1 MVSVGGKCKEQDSL
15 QAPRKTEQKA
25 HDVSKENHSFL
36 PLADLDLPF
45 KLRPPP
51 HHLRQFVVPL
61 WGRVEEE
68 MDKSG
73 PEGEKRAG
81 VNSVSQTTI
90 PLWG

>member
-1 MVSVGGKCKEQDSL
+1 MFQK
-15 QAPRKTEQKA
+15 KTIL
-25 HDVSKENHSFL
+25 SFL
-36 PLADLDLPF
+36 SLTLIYPLSYA
-45 KLRPPP
+45 PPP

>member
-45 KLRPPP
+45 KLRPPS

-61 WGRVEEE
+61 WGELRRRWTRVAQKQRSEQ
-68 MDKSG
+68 
-73 PEGEKRAG
+73 
-81 VNSVSQTTI
+81 V
-90 PLWG
+90 